1 MDDVPPPT
9 EHVVRPHHIGLLSIL
24 SLAFKDGQYKEFP
37 SPFTLHL
44 YRCLLNE
51 ISEVCHPKSYSDV
64 LKEIGSGPRAEP
76 EVCQAFLSQARA
88 MPDTLDTAD
97 NLTVFFSNIPALF
110 VEKPSDENPIFMRRS
125 LFGYFCRRCFVSF
138 IKLSF
143 SGVVKL
149 QDDFRKWITGYPG
162 AGYDVINKEQ
172 LTNDFTLFKTQADK
186 KAWAKPEPFE
196 AWEKGLAI
204 GDDTLAIEN
213 LRRFFEQQFN
223 DNNDSGLRQHALLN
237 LVRMHYV
244 HKEYEAARKLL
255 SEAITVSR
263 TSGDRVILQ
272 NCVSMLHRLPP
283 TNTGQKQTP
292 NEIQPDLHPLEVFH
306 DVSKLLD
313 DQPVGVA
320 FNKIMQAIGVQD
332 HWIDVQIIPPPEE
345 ELWVQHAVQSI
356 VWRST
361 GCDKLAT
368 IEENLIMAFIP
379 LAASDET
386 RLAIVLN
393 RANQNARMG
402 LYDQSLR
409 NLLDPAIWSGLGMD
423 DYATWAHAVWNIL
436 ALRAT
441 RRGQKR
447 LYQEVLLVR
456 RPAGYHNM
464 KFFDLNS
471 EGPPRSKIH
480 EALGEVLK
488 LRKCG
493 QATSGMEHLL
503 RALWHSEFL
512 FRLHEYRTG
521 IVLLADVGLE
531 FGMSKRSRALVDDI
545 MPQIIC
551 GKDPEQRGFASFTL
565 ARAIIASGES
575 SPESLREALPYLLAA
590 EKDYECLDL
599 LEALQDVQY
608 FISVIYHNL
617 DMTSERDAAARR
629 HHATVERRD
638 TLATTV
644 ADGEVEAILDL
655 IGRIG
660 VALASRE

>member
-24 SLAFKDGQYKEFP
+24 SLAFKDGDYKDFP
-37 SPFTLHL
+37 ASFTLHL

-51 ISEVCHPKSYSDV
+51 ISEVCQPKHYNEV
-64 LKEIGSGPRAEP
+64 LKEIASSPRADIET
-76 EVCQAFLSQARA
+76 CRTFLTNARS
-88 MPDTLDTAD
+88 MPQTLDTAD
-97 NLTVFFSNIPALF
+97 NLTVFFSSVGDVPALF
-110 VEKPSDENPIFMRRS
+110 VEKPADARRS
-125 LFGYFCRRCFVSF
+125 LFGYFCRRCFMSF

-143 SGVVKL
+143 SAVVKL
-149 QDDFRKWITGYPG
+149 QKDFRAWIEGDFA
-162 AGYDVINKEQ
+162 AGYDVVNKEQ
-172 LTNDFTLFKTQADK
+172 LTSDK

-196 AWEKGLAI
+196 AWEKGLAV

-213 LRRFFEQQFN
+213 LRRFFEQQFS

-237 LVRMHYV
+237 LVRMQYMRR
-244 HKEYEAARKLL
+244 EWDAARKLL

-263 TSGDRVILQ
+263 TSGDRITLQ

-283 TNTGQKQTP
+283 ADAGQKRAL
-292 NEIQPDLHPLEVFH
+292 NEIQPDLHPLEVFY
-306 DVSKLLD
+306 DVFKLLE
-313 DQPVGVA
+313 DQPIGMA

-332 HWIDVQIIPPPEE
+332 HWVDVQLIPPPEE

-361 GCDKLAT
+361 GCDKVAT

-379 LAASDET
+379 FGTSDET
-386 RLAIVLN
+386 RLAIVIN
-393 RANQNARMG
+393 RAIQNARMG

-423 DYATWAHAVWNIL
+423 DYGTWAHAVWNIL

-441 RRGQKR
+441 RRRQKR
-447 LYQEVLLVR
+447 LYREVLLVR
-456 RPAGYHNM
+456 RPSGYHNM
-464 KFFDLNS
+464 SFFDLDS
-471 EGPPRSKIH
+471 EGLPTNKIRD
-480 EALGEVLK
+480 ALFEVLK
-488 LRKCG
+488 LKKCG
-493 QATSGMEHLL
+493 QATSGMMHLL

-512 FRLHEYRTG
+512 FRLHEYRTA

-575 SPESLREALPYLLAA
+575 SPESLREALSYLLAA
-590 EKDYECLDL
+590 EKDYECLDT
-599 LEALQDVQY
+599 LESLQDVQY
-608 FISVIYHNL
+608 FIAVIYHNL
-617 DMTSERDAAARR
+617 DMVNECDAAARR
-629 HHATVERRD
+629 HHVTVERREK
-638 TLATTV
+638 LAATV
-644 ADGEVEAILDL
+644 ADDGVEAILDL
-655 IGRIG
+655 IGKIG
-660 VALASRE
+660 MALTSRR

>member
-1 MDDVPPPT
+1 
-9 EHVVRPHHIGLLSIL
+9 
-24 SLAFKDGQYKEFP
+24 
-37 SPFTLHL
+37 
-44 YRCLLNE
+44 
-51 ISEVCHPKSYSDV
+51 
-64 LKEIGSGPRAEP
+64 
-76 EVCQAFLSQARA
+76 
-88 MPDTLDTAD
+88 MPASLDTAD
-97 NLTVFFSNIPALF
+97 NLTIFFSNIPALF
-110 VEKPSDENPIFMRRS
+110 VEKPSDDNPIFMRRS

-149 QDDFRKWITGYPG
+149 QKDYQTWIGGDLT

-172 LTNDFTLFKTQADK
+172 LTNDVTLFKTQADK
-186 KAWAKPEPFE
+186 KAWAKPESFE

-204 GDDTLAIEN
+204 GDDTMAVEN

-237 LVRMHYV
+237 LVRMHYM
-244 HKEYEAARKLL
+244 HKEYDAARKLL

-263 TSGDRVILQ
+263 TSGDRITLQ

-283 TNTGQKQTP
+283 TSAGQKPAP

-306 DVSKLLD
+306 DVSKLAD
-313 DQPVGVA
+313 DQPIGMA

-356 VWRST
+356 VWRSA

-379 LAASDET
+379 LGTPDET

-464 KFFDLNS
+464 KFFDLDS

-480 EALGEVLK
+480 EALGEVLQ

-493 QATSGMEHLL
+493 QATNGMEHLL

-590 EKDYECLDL
+590 EKDYECLDI

-617 DMTSERDAAARR
+617 DMMNERDAATRR
-629 HHATVERRD
+629 HHATVERRAK
-638 TLATTV
+638 LATTV
-644 ADGEVEAILDL
+644 VDEEVEAILDL

-660 VALASRE
+660 VALTSRE